1 MAGFPILLAPVATS
15 PDPKR
20 RMKLTSEVPNKALE
34 WANLVLGAGFA
45 CAAFMFTEL
54 PVAAWNMG
62 IVGALIACCSVVALY
77 RYAAWTEWSN
87 LALGC
92 WAIVPPLRAFRSK
105 RNPPG
110 RPNTVAWSVSEYCV
124 FAMQTGVAPNPIDSR

>member
-1 MAGFPILLAPVATS
+1 
-15 PDPKR
+15 
-20 RMKLTSEVPNKALE
+20 MKMTSEVPNKALE

-92 WAIVPPLRAFRSK
+92 WAIVAPFLLGFGSAPAPTWTSIVVGVCVASIATLQLVA
-105 RNPPG
+105 G
-110 RPNTVAWSVSEYCV
+110 RKAGTPSGTGS
-124 FAMQTGVAPNPIDSR
+124 FAGE